1 VVKLPTKRSLIVLL
15 SFLLL
20 LLLLILSAA
29 SSISAGHPLSFTAPD
44 VITVSDI
51 QYPVTTVD
59 AGVLTLAVN
68 LSATGQVLN
77 VQTLRDLPSV
87 TGSTILAVQ
96 NWTYK
101 PAVLNGKNVASTL
114 IVNAVFDPAFLMTN
128 SIPLGAPAS
137 FQPPTPNGPLF
148 SPAQLF
154 GANFPPYPVNGVGQG
169 AVILDVAVDGTGNI
183 SQIQTLRDLPTLTAA
198 AIAAAK
204 TWTFSQASYG
214 KVSVASKVVVAM
226 VFRSPSS
233 ALP

>member
-1 VVKLPTKRSLIVLL
+1 VVKLPTKRSLIFFAP
-15 SFLLL
+15 FLLL
-20 LLLLILSAA
+20 SLLVLSAA
-29 SSISAGHPLSFTAPD
+29 SSTSAKRPLSFTAPD
-44 VITVSDI
+44 VVTVSDI

-87 TGSTILAVQ
+87 TDSTINAVQ
-96 NWTYK
+96 SWTYK

-137 FQPPTPNGPLF
+137 FQPPTPNGPTF

-154 GANFPPYPVNGVGQG
+154 GASFPPYPSNGVGRG
-169 AVILDVAVDGTGNI
+169 AVILDVSVDATGSI
-183 SQIQTLRDLPTLTAA
+183 SQIQTLRDLPTLTAPA
-198 AIAAAK
+198 MAAAK

-214 KVSVASKVVVAM
+214 KVSVASKVIVAM